1 MSMEPEIQRL
11 IDKFRA
17 KVASDENVKKEIA
30 HLDKTFNIDLGEES
44 YSFHL
49 KDSEISDFKPELLGE
64 ADVTL
69 ITTPESL
76 QGLIDG
82 TLRPMRAYVTK
93 KIKIKGKIDDLMF
106 LKKFFRSGSE
116 CVAVRELKRPS
127 SSKNLFI

>member
-1 MSMEPEIQRL
+1 MEPEIQKL

-17 KVASDENVKKEIA
+17 KVASDENVRKEIA
-30 HLDKTFNIDLGEES
+30 HLDKRFNIDLGEES
-44 YSFHL
+44 YSFRL
-49 KDSEISDFKPELLGE
+49 KDSEISDFKPELLEE

-106 LKKFFRSGSE
+106 LKKFFR
-116 CVAVRELKRPS
+116 AR
-127 SSKNLFI
+127 